1 MTEAER
7 KKHMKTAMT
16 FKKSGEA
23 YVHAEYRDG
32 ENPLIVAGDG
42 IALIRIIERMMTR
55 LAVLTE
61 QDFSDVVE
69 VVELMHEEIPE
80 DLS

>member
-1 MTEAER
+1 MQ
-7 KKHMKTAMT
+7 
-16 FKKSGEA
+16 
-23 YVHAEYRDG
+23 
-32 ENPLIVAGDG
+32 N